1 MSKPRKVRSK
11 PDDIDKRAGKNLRLY
26 RMMAGLSQETL
37 AGAVDVTFQ
46 QIQKYELGSNRMSA
60 SRILS
65 FAKLLNVEVSDFY
78 NGLEEGLNKETNLLD
93 KFYSLDQES
102 IDFIS
107 LYTQITDKK
116 KRQLLLNVLKNI
128 QEKNIN

>member
-1 MSKPRKVRSK
+1 
-11 PDDIDKRAGKNLRLY
+11 
-26 RMMAGLSQETL
+26 MMAGLSQETL